1 MGLGPRP
8 WFCLTMVCLTAAMV
22 AWAGCTTITEE
33 LPTRPTPQIVVAP
46 VPVVVVVPA
55 PLPVPESPAPAP
67 TPKPSPEATPNPT
80 PDPTPT
86 PKPKP
91 QPTPEPAPG
100 NSTVVRVGL
109 RVYFIEC
116 GGEQLP
122 GSEGVTTTDVGCR
135 IHLDATP
142 KDSSNKP
149 TTPNGSPNWY
159 YSDRSIV
166 GIAQS
171 ANDYTPTLL
180 GKKRGSLS
188 VSVTVDG
195 VESNTLVLTFR

>member
-1 MGLGPRP
+1 MGRGPWP
-8 WFCLTMVCLTAAMV
+8 CICLTVLIAALV
-22 AWAGCTTITEE
+22 GCTTITED
-33 LPTRPTPQIVVAP
+33 LPTRPTPQVVTVP

-55 PLPVPESPAPAP
+55 PLPVPQNPAPAP
-67 TPKPSPEATPNPT
+67 SPTPNPEATPNPN
-80 PDPTPT
+80 PT
-86 PKPKP
+86 PKPQP
-91 QPTPEPAPG
+91 QPTPEPPPG
-100 NSTVVRVGL
+100 DGSVVRVGL
-109 RVYFIEC
+109 KVYFIEC
-116 GGEQLP
+116 GGEPVP
-122 GSEGVTTTDVGCR
+122 GSEGVTTADVGCR

-149 TTPNGSPNWY
+149 TTPRGSPNWY

-166 GIAQS
+166 GISAG
-171 ANDYTPTLL
+171 ANDYTPALL